1 MRYKKSTEEKV
12 HEEKDMLKKMKFIFF
27 FFYLDKNQTNA
38 FKNVFRKNKIILNM
52 AVI

>member
-27 FFYLDKNQTNA
+27 FFIWIKIKQTLSKM
-38 FKNVFRKNKIILNM
+38 FFVKIK
-52 AVI
+52 